1 MPFDWRSQPV
11 NREWY
16 ITSIKTESGS
26 KGAAVTAPKMFHV
39 FPEGGQMS
47 RTLQMAL
54 DAPEPVAYLSRAGT
68 TAS

>member
-1 MPFDWRSQPV
+1 MKDIWPCGTPRSRNNAFDWRSQPV

-39 FPEGGQMS
+39 FQK
-47 RTLQMAL
+47 A
-54 DAPEPVAYLSRAGT
+54 VK
-68 TAS
+68 